1 MMKLEESWTV
11 GMTVLRKTY
20 RDELTEENSGITNIE
35 ATTQIA
41 DTQPQKNSGKR
52 PSSKQN
58 KILRNFSRKK
68 KLTG

>member
-1 MMKLEESWTV
+1 MMKLEECWRV
-11 GMTVLRKTY
+11 GMAMVTY